1 MRTKY
6 SIKLRFVCVLLL
18 LLGVVFKSDA
28 QKVSA
33 KLLNKENN
41 EPIPFASIQFSE
53 KEGTMSN
60 EEGSFEFLKPERI
73 TVKDSLEIF
82 SMGFKT
88 KKLCLLDPIPE
99 VIYLNTE
106 IFPIAPVVLTNDKM
120 TVNEIIDK
128 VKRNLAKN
136 YLTSYTK
143 VQVFIRETYK
153 QQFNEFRFDL
163 KNSTIDNIDQDLFD
177 SIINKIPDKF
187 TSLIESYGDAY
198 LYDNSAGKIQ
208 LIKAMIIQ
216 SKHQKSSV
224 KRVQND
230 FLQALRDNTRPD
242 SYLIIKSGVLR
253 LDKTESIDS
262 IVNQTNTMTKEEV
275 KKKRL
280 TTQKRRNNVLNKL
293 VENLFFNKKASMDFL
308 SKPGRYRFVKI
319 GYEELKNGLAYVI
332 EFKPKGSSK
341 YKGKLYINTTDFAIV
356 KSEVQG
362 AKKIFNKHINIFG
375 IKANDLTYKN
385 TVFFKKEIDDRYHI
399 KYIRT
404 ETTQEVGINRPFQI
418 IEKNKYVKGR
428 NTQNK
433 VSLRMI
439 ISMHNHDVKEIV
451 FKQPKAIFESEYKD
465 LKQKNDFKIGRFNAY
480 DKNFWNEYNIL
491 TPKKAIRQISIEE

>member
-1 MRTKY
+1 
-6 SIKLRFVCVLLL
+6 LL
-18 LLGVVFKSDA
+18 
-28 QKVSA
+28 
-33 KLLNKENN
+33 
-41 EPIPFASIQFSE
+41 
-53 KEGTMSN
+53 
-60 EEGSFEFLKPERI
+60 
-73 TVKDSLEIF
+73 SL
-82 SMGFKT
+82 
-88 KKLCLLDPIPE
+88 
-99 VIYLNTE
+99 
-106 IFPIAPVVLTNDKM
+106 
-120 TVNEIIDK
+120 
-128 VKRNLAKN
+128 
-136 YLTSYTK
+136 
-143 VQVFIRETYK
+143 
-153 QQFNEFRFDL
+153 
-163 KNSTIDNIDQDLFD
+163 
-177 SIINKIPDKF
+177 
-187 TSLIESYGDAY
+187 
-198 LYDNSAGKIQ
+198 
-208 LIKAMIIQ
+208 
-216 SKHQKSSV
+216 
-224 KRVQND
+224 QND

-451 FKQPKAIFESEYKD
+451 FMQPKAIFESEYKD